1 MGMAQWRVKWK
12 TGNQTPG
19 AIGKFAL
26 TLNSTV
32 SGRPLN
38 QLIDQDGPGEGIN
51 YISDDSRPYYLV
63 VDSSDLDWTVTVEQ
77 SINSAAAQ

>member
-12 TGNQTPG
+12 TDKQTPG
-19 AIGKFAL
+19 ATGKFVL

-38 QLIDQDGPGEGIN
+38 QIADHDGPGEGIN

-63 VDSSDLDWTVTVEQ
+63 VDSRDLDWTVTVEQ
-77 SINSAAAQ
+77 SINSSATQ